1 MDHKRGIQGVLLT
14 LAAWGCFQ
22 GMESVPANSAL
33 ETALLIGGYALIAL
47 ALAVFYL
54 AFRNRPS

>member
-1 MDHKRGIQGVLLT
+1 MDRKRGLQGVVLT

-22 GMESVPANSAL
+22 GMEAVAANSL
-33 ETALLIGGYALIAL
+33 TETALFAGGCAFVAL

-54 AFRNRPS
+54 AFRNRQS

>member
-1 MDHKRGIQGVLLT
+1 VDRKRAIQGVLVT

-22 GMESVPANSAL
+22 GMESVPANSSM
-33 ETALLIGGYALIAL
+33 ETALFIGGYALIAL

-54 AFRNRPS
+54 AFRSRQS